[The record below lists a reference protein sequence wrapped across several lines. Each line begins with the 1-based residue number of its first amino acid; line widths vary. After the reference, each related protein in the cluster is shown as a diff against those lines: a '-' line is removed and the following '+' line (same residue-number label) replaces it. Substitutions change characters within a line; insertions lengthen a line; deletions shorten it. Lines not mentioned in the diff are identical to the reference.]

1 MGTVGLLEWRAPFCS
16 SVFEG
21 LCPSFCF
28 IFSALFFLKGGF
40 FIPFFGRPFL
50 FFCVS
55 AHFFLK
61 GCFCHFGHWASKAF
75 YFLFKKCLYFL
86 RSSIALLYFFIMK
99 RPSFSEGRIFFC
111 ALQPPFFLFF
121 LKALFLSWGR
131 YFQAAFFCASF
142 FFRPSNYIA

>member
-28 IFSALFFLKGGF
+28 IFSALFFWRAVFSFRCSAG
-40 FIPFFGRPFL
+40 L
-50 FFCVS
+50 FVLFCVS

-121 LKALFLSWGR
+121 LKALFISWGR